1 MEKYDSLGLSHLV
14 EDAGIKIL
22 RRYKELTPSTSD
34 LDNFSI
40 TINFTSSNE
49 YDIDVYSNYKFCK
62 EGNKNE
68 GDENG
73 EE

>member
-1 MEKYDSLGLSHLV
+1 MEKYDYLDLSHLV
-14 EDAGIKIL
+14 KDAGIKIF
-22 RRYKELTPSTSD
+22 RRCKKLTPSTSD

-62 EGNKNE
+62 ER
-68 GDENG
+68 DENG

>member
-1 MEKYDSLGLSHLV
+1 MEKYDYFSLSHLV
-14 EDAGIKIL
+14 EDAGTKIL
-22 RRYKELTPSTSD
+22 KRYKELTPSTND

-40 TINFTSSNE
+40 AINFTSSNE

-62 EGNKNE
+62 ER
-68 GDENG
+68 DENG

>member
-22 RRYKELTPSTSD
+22 RRYKELTPSTTD

-62 EGNKNE
+62 EGGENE
-68 GDENG
+68 GGENG

>member
-1 MEKYDSLGLSHLV
+1 MEKYDYFSLSHLV
-14 EDAGIKIL
+14 EDAGTKIL
-22 RRYKELTPSTSD
+22 KRYKELTPSTSD

-40 TINFTSSNE
+40 AINFTSSNE

-62 EGNKNE
+62 ER
-68 GDENG
+68 DENG

>member
-22 RRYKELTPSTSD
+22 RRYKELTPSTTD

-62 EGNKNE
+62 EGDEK
-68 GDENG
+68 DENG

>member
-1 MEKYDSLGLSHLV
+1 MEKYDYSNLIHLI
-14 EDAGIKIL
+14 EDAGTKIVK
-22 RRYKELTPSTSD
+22 RYKELTPSTSD

-62 EGNKNE
+62 DWDKNGKE
-68 GDENG
+68 
-73 EE
+73 

>member
-1 MEKYDSLGLSHLV
+1 MGKYDYLSLSHLV
-14 EDAGIKIL
+14 KDAGINIFK
-22 RRYKELTPSTSD
+22 RCKKLTPSTSD

-62 EGNKNE
+62 DWN
-68 GDENG
+68 ENG

>member
-1 MEKYDSLGLSHLV
+1 MGKYDYLSLSHLV
-14 EDAGIKIL
+14 KDAGIKIME
-22 RRYKELTPSTSD
+22 RCKKLTPSTSD

-62 EGNKNE
+62 DW
-68 GDENG
+68 DENG

>member
-22 RRYKELTPSTSD
+22 RRYKELTPSTTD

-62 EGNKNE
+62 EGDEKDKNGKE
-68 GDENG
+68 
-73 EE
+73 